1 MSGQSWVWG
10 AYLYF
15 TGAIQ
20 YPSRMKIV
28 VVIATLL
35 LLSGC
40 GLMPSSGEPP
50 REPVS
55 CPEPVT
61 CESCPVAQCPA
72 PQVVEKIKVVEV
84 PAPLPPLATTAGAMH
99 LPIIGAVE
107 WVQVEPAGLTLE
119 ARIDTGAETTS
130 IHAENI
136 QLLEKEGRRYV
147 RFDLQ
152 DPDSGEYL
160 PQELRLRRQ
169 VLIKQHSGEP
179 ESRYVVRMWLTLGE
193 MRHKVD
199 VTLSDREVFEFPLLV
214 GRNFLLDSAIVD
226 VSRKHT
232 LEP

>member
-1 MSGQSWVWG
+1 MGRG
-10 AYLYF
+10 PFLYF
-15 TGAIQ
+15 PGAIQ
-20 YPSRMKIV
+20 YPSPMKIL
-28 VVIATLL
+28 ALLSSLL

-40 GLMPSSGEPP
+40 GLMPQEQTSSSTSAA
-50 REPVS
+50 S
-55 CPEPVT
+55 CPEPFS
-61 CESCPVAQCPA
+61 CDSCPVTQCPA

-84 PAPLPPLATTAGAMH
+84 PAPLPPMATTAGAMH

-107 WVQVEPAGLTLE
+107 WVQVEPAGLRLE

-152 DPDSGEYL
+152 EPTTGEFL

-169 VLIKQHSGEP
+169 VLIKQHDGEP

-193 MRHKVD
+193 MRHRVD
-199 VTLSDREVFEFPLLV
+199 VNLSDREVFEFPLLI
-214 GRNFLLDSAIVD
+214 GRNFLLDAAIVD
-226 VSRKHT
+226 VSRNHT